1 MKELKKF
8 IFFGLE
14 KESGL
19 CEAHRVNALTPW
31 PEPSLRKRRR
41 QLTDSYVGP
50 SALNGQ

>member
-1 MKELKKF
+1 MKKLKKF

-14 KESGL
+14 MESGL
-19 CEAHRVNALTPW
+19 CEAYRVNVLMPW